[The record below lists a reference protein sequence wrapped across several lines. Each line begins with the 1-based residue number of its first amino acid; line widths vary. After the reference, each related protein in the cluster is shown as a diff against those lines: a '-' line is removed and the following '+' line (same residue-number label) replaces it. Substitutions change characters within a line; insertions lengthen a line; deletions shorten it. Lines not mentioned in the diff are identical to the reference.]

1 MPSFP
6 DLPLDVLVAHILS
19 FECIPDP
26 ADLARLQVVNRA
38 MRDMVGK
45 TGRPV
50 KELTAD
56 KAADLAVYHNSVD
69 GMYRLDRRDEL
80 FGFLAVDAEQY
91 VYQRFFEH
99 FKWDVPTLL
108 RKLERSQ
115 SNWSVDISLALKLII
130 KLPGNNDNPQE

>member
-1 MPSFP
+1 
-6 DLPLDVLVAHILS
+6 
-19 FECIPDP
+19 
-26 ADLARLQVVNRA
+26 
-38 MRDMVGK
+38 
-45 TGRPV
+45 
-50 KELTAD
+50 
-56 KAADLAVYHNSVD
+56 
-69 GMYRLDRRDEL
+69 MYRLDRRDEL

-130 KLPGNNDNPQE
+130 KLPGNNNNPQE